1 MVEKEI
7 VHEAVEG
14 DIKDSTSVDFDEYA
28 HNYREILRSGLRIS
42 GEKDDYFDRYK
53 LNCLRRWA
61 CKPDQAGEI
70 LDFGCGIGK
79 LTELIGQAYPQS
91 IVFGYDI
98 SPESIHV
105 ARKRSAHLKNVL
117 FETQIPNGT
126 SYDLIIAANVFHH
139 IGEKDRAEIL
149 LKLRA
154 LLKPEGMIIIFEHN
168 PFNPLTLYIVKTC
181 PLDKGAA
188 LITLGRFIRLAREC
202 QLQVQKKRYIVF
214 FPRFLRYFR
223 KFEASLGFLPLGAQ
237 YMALFVASQ

>member
-1 MVEKEI
+1 VVEKKI
-7 VHEAVEG
+7 VHDAAEG
-14 DIKDSTSVDFDEYA
+14 NIKDSTSVDFDDYA
-28 HNYREILRSGLRIS
+28 HNYRQILRSGLRIS
-42 GEKDDYFDRYK
+42 SDKDDYFDLYK

-61 CKPDQAGEI
+61 CKPDQADEI

-79 LTELIGQAYPQS
+79 LTRLIGQAYPQS

-98 SPESIHV
+98 SPESISV
-105 ARKRSAHLKNVL
+105 ARKGSAHLKNVL
-117 FETQIPNGT
+117 FETQIPHGT

-139 IGEKDRAEIL
+139 IREKDRAEIL

-154 LLKPEGMIIIFEHN
+154 LLKTDGMIIIFEHN

-202 QLQVQKKRYIVF
+202 QLQVQEKRYVVF
-214 FPRFLRYFR
+214 FPPFLKYFQ
-223 KFEASLGFLPLGAQ
+223 KLEASLGFLPLGAQ